1 MIVVTGG
8 AGFIGSNLVAALEAR
23 KNSALVVCDRLG
35 ANQKWR
41 NIAKRELQAIVPPQQ
56 LIEWLTEHRTW
67 IEVVFHLG
75 AISSTTETDADL
87 IVDTNYTFSQTIWK
101 WCAENRV
108 RFVYASSAATYGSG
122 ETGFDDDV
130 TSEGLASLRP
140 LNAYGWSKH
149 LFDRWV
155 VRQVERG
162 YPCPPQWVGLKFFNV
177 YGPNEYHKGAM
188 QSVVAKLYH
197 RIAAGGH
204 AELFKS
210 HHPDYADGGQMRDFV
225 AVEDCVKLL
234 LWLADTPKVNGIFNC
249 GSGTARSFLDLTLA
263 TYAAMGV
270 IPDIRY
276 VDTPVEIRPN
286 YQYFTE
292 AKMARIAALGF
303 PFEPTPLETGVG
315 DYVRNFLA
323 STTDRYR

>member
-1 MIVVTGG
+1 
-8 AGFIGSNLVAALEAR
+8 
-23 KNSALVVCDRLG
+23 
-35 ANQKWR
+35 
-41 NIAKRELQAIVPPQQ
+41 
-56 LIEWLTEHRTW
+56 
-67 IEVVFHLG
+67 
-75 AISSTTETDADL
+75 
-87 IVDTNYTFSQTIWK
+87 
-101 WCAENRV
+101 
-108 RFVYASSAATYGSG
+108 
-122 ETGFDDDV
+122 
-130 TSEGLASLRP
+130 
-140 LNAYGWSKH
+140 
-149 LFDRWV
+149 
-155 VRQVERG
+155 
-162 YPCPPQWVGLKFFNV
+162 
-177 YGPNEYHKGAM
+177 
-188 QSVVAKLYH
+188 
-197 RIAAGGH
+197 
-204 AELFKS
+204 
-210 HHPDYADGGQMRDFV
+210 MRDFV

-303 PFEPTPLETGVG
+303 PFEPTPMETGVG